1 MKGKRFLAVLLTAAM
16 LSTTGNVSVMAEE
29 LTTEEISAEEEMFSE
44 SEEDPSQLQIQE
56 DEINDSGKNTGEN
69 SFSDGTEDDFES
81 IEEETDAVG
90 RTVTGY
96 CGDNLTYTFDYS
108 TGKLN
113 ISGTGPMYDRDA
125 SYSSGFW
132 TGATEVTMSSGIT
145 YIGARAFMSTEKLKS
160 ITIPDTVTGIGE
172 AAFEYCY
179 SLETVRLPSGL
190 TEISNFLFDNC
201 TKLKNITIPSKV
213 EKIGWGAFCSCTVLE
228 EITIPSKVKKIE
240 NYAFAYCDSLS
251 KVTIPSSVEDIGGRA
266 FDRTPWLKSLGE
278 FAIVNN
284 ILLAYQGTA
293 TEVTVPDSVKKISSA
308 FGGNKKVTSVT
319 LPEQVVCIGDFAFMD
334 CTSLLNVNIP
344 SAVTEISERAFYH
357 CSSLTEIEI
366 PSKVTQMGVSAFG
379 FCSGLKKITFYGDRL
394 ELKDDEHCFNGVTA
408 DGYYPAGNATWKD
421 VSSSYGQGNFI
432 WHEMSGKSIEAKLEK
447 DSYQYTGKEI
457 RPKVT
462 VTCEGKTLKEGTDYT
477 VSYKNNVEVGTGT
490 VQVTG
495 LGDYGS
501 TSITFKIAE
510 LKDINNARFEG
521 EQGDNWD
528 FVYTGKAITPN
539 VLVFYPD
546 GENNKEVMLAKN
558 RDYTIAYEKNKDWG
572 TAKII
577 ITGKG
582 DYKGTWEHE
591 FNIVPPEV
599 QNIQT
604 ESRIKNGIKV
614 IWDKIAKPEEAV
626 DYYEIEYSKGTDKAE
641 KIQVEADSSQREKQ
655 QSCVIR
661 NLEGNAEYTIKVYAC
676 KNFKNNIYRGT
687 CKEEKIQKITA
698 STDIGDMWRFDNSK
712 RTFTLSNVKKLYSR
726 SYAEEVFKKLGEKSA
741 ICNGLV
747 TSAMTSLEKNTPPV
761 NTFGISTEGEP
772 TEYVE
777 SLNDISDLEYPP
789 VVNSKYPYLSGL
801 DYVRYAHLIQYHPQA
816 EKQLQDNKNKI
827 QEIVNAVKAYENGS
841 GGPVTIA
848 FKDNPKKGE
857 SSKIEKGHAVLGLKV
872 TKDNAKETVI
882 DVYDTMH
889 LYYGNSPK
897 LYTPSEVIFY
907 KENGV
912 YTGWLFEGTTEFHFQ
927 GNIYGEDWV
936 SYKTIE
942 PSLYAQFIQNGL
954 KFNETDFNGW
964 SLLSVEEK
972 EKLNM
977 EDYLE
982 GSRDTVPI
990 ESMNGDETDT
1000 SGTLAWVQPENDTI
1014 TLHNFPAGT
1023 EVGLSS
1029 AEHSIKVTVAE
1040 NADITLKVGDTKENA
1055 VQISAENGAEYK
1067 VSLCDYQAD
1076 GNGVEKTVISGTTES
1091 ANLKIEQ
1098 NTEEIKITG
1107 SDSFTYNTEAGD
1119 ENEEGKITI
1128 PIKGT
1133 VTIKDRTDG
1142 EYTVRNTEDT
1152 VEVKAGDQV
1161 IASGKRV
1168 TGNLLT
1174 DYTLTLDQSKF
1185 YYNGLPN
1192 TPTVTL
1198 KNSEGTLKEDRDYTV
1213 TYVSNVKVG
1222 TAKVI
1227 VKGKGNYI
1235 GTLEKNF
1242 TIARSDISVWAFIN
1256 LSRSTYTYDGKEKR
1270 PSVSV
1275 YNAKTLK
1282 RNVDYKIS
1290 YKNNKNIGTA
1300 TVIIQGLGGYY
1311 GTDRKTFRILPAKS
1325 GITKLTAGSRRLNI
1339 RWKSVK
1345 KQTSGYQIQYCTD
1358 GHYKKSKTI
1367 TIRFNKTT
1375 SYTLKKLKAG
1385 KNYYVRVR
1393 TYKTVGGKKYYSDW
1407 SGTKWRKIKK

>member
-29 LTTEEISAEEEMFSE
+29 LTTEEISAEEEIFSE
-44 SEEDPSQLQIQE
+44 SEEDPGQIQIQE
-56 DEINDSGKNTGEN
+56 DQNNDSGKNTGET

-90 RTVTGY
+90 RTVSGY
-96 CGDNLTYTFDYS
+96 CGDNLTYTYDYS

-132 TGATEVTMSSGIT
+132 ADATEVIMSSGIT
-145 YIGARAFMSTEKLKS
+145 YIGARAFKNTDKLKS

-172 AAFEYCY
+172 DAFEACY
-179 SLETVRLPSGL
+179 SLETVKLPSEL
-190 TEISNFLFDNC
+190 KEIPYFAFGYCS
-201 TKLKNITIPSKV
+201 KLKNITIPSKV
-213 EKIGWGAFCSCTVLE
+213 EKIGSFAFEACTSLTQ
-228 EITIPSKVKKIE
+228 ITIPSKVKKIE
-240 NYAFAYCDSLS
+240 ASAFEYCSALS
-251 KVTIPSSVEDIGGRA
+251 KVTVPSSVEDIEECA
-266 FDRTPWLKSLGE
+266 FDGTPWLKSLGE
-278 FAIVNN
+278 FAVINS

-293 TEVTVPDSVKKISSA
+293 TEVIVPDSVKKISSA
-308 FGGNKKVTSVT
+308 FNGNKKVTSIT
-319 LPEQVVCIGDFAFMD
+319 LPGQITHIGNMAFEYCISL
-334 CTSLLNVNIP
+334 TSISLP
-344 SAVTEISERAFYH
+344 STVTEIGRLAFYK

-366 PSKVTQMGVSAFG
+366 PSKVVQIGVYAFEQ
-379 FCSGLKKITFYGDRL
+379 CTGLKKIVFYCDKL
-394 ELKDDEHCFNGVTA
+394 EEDSDDARFSGVVA
-408 DGYYPAGNATWKD
+408 DGYYPAGNATWKG

-477 VSYKNNVEVGTGT
+477 LSYKNNVEVGTGT

-510 LKDINNARFEG
+510 VKDINNARFEG
-521 EQGDNWD
+521 EQGGNWD

-539 VLVFYPD
+539 VILSFPVKDNPD
-546 GENNKEVMLAKN
+546 GKLLSQNKDFTVSYENNVKVGKA
-558 RDYTIAYEKNKDWG
+558 R
-572 TAKII
+572 II
-577 ITGKG
+577 IKGIGEYTGEKQMEFRIIPERVKFIG
-582 DYKGTWEHE
+582 IDSHKKQALRLIWEKPSTEH
-591 FNIVPPEV
+591 PE
-599 QNIQT
+599 
-604 ESRIKNGIKV
+604 
-614 IWDKIAKPEEAV
+614 
-626 DYYEIEYSKGTDKAE
+626 YYELEYSQKDNTETIKIDQDSLESISINNEDKNMYMMEHLEGGELCYVKMRACKIVDGEVFAGEWSEEQNE
-641 KIQVEADSSQREKQ
+641 KID
-655 QSCVIR
+655 
-661 NLEGNAEYTIKVYAC
+661 KV
-676 KNFKNNIYRGT
+676 
-687 CKEEKIQKITA
+687 
-698 STDIGDMWRFDNSK
+698 SDVGDMWRISNAEVN
-712 RTFTLSNVKKLYSR
+712 FTLSNCRKLFSKA
-726 SYAEEVFKKLGEKSA
+726 YAEEVYEKVKSKCA
-741 ICNGLV
+741 VCNGMAV
-747 TSAMTSLEKNTPPV
+747 SGMTSTEKNAPSPS
-761 NTFGISTEGEP
+761 TFITDNYETG
-772 TEYVE
+772 VR
-777 SLNDISDLEYPP
+777 SLNDISRFDESSE
-789 VVNSKYPYLSGL
+789 NSLYTGL
-801 DYVRYAHLIQYHPQA
+801 GSLQYIKYAHLTQYNPLVGK
-816 EKQLQDNKNKI
+816 EMKNNKYKI
-827 QEIVNAVKAYENGS
+827 SELVAAVKNYENGIGDPVEISLKNVAANS
-841 GGPVTIA
+841 GHSVMGIKIVKDTDSETI
-848 FKDNPKKGE
+848 
-857 SSKIEKGHAVLGLKV
+857 IE
-872 TKDNAKETVI
+872 T
-882 DVYDTMH
+882 YD
-889 LYYGNSPK
+889 GNIPYKTYKMYEAPK
-897 LYTPSEVIFY
+897 LVLT
-907 KENGV
+907 KKNGV
-912 YTGWLFEGTTEFHFQ
+912 YTGWDQDHATWNGKYSGTVS
-927 GNIYGEDWV
+927 GKNWI
-936 SYKTIE
+936 SYKTI
-942 PSLYAQFIQNGL
+942 STNVYATFINNGL
-954 KFNETDFNGW
+954 KFNKKDYEGF
-964 SLLSVEEK
+964 SLLATK
-972 EKLNM
+972 LKLNF
-977 EDYLE
+977 EDYTDNDVIE
-982 GSRDTVPI
+982 I

-1107 SDSFTYNTEAGD
+1107 SDSFTYNTETGD

-1242 TIARSDISVWAFIN
+1242 TIVRSDISVWAFIN

-1270 PSVSV
+1270 PSVSA

-1367 TIRFNKTT
+1367 TIRSNKTT
-1375 SYTLKKLKAG
+1375 SYTLKKLKVG
-1385 KNYYVRVR
+1385 KVYYVRVR
-1393 TYKTVGGKKYYSDW
+1393 TYKTVGGKKYYSNW